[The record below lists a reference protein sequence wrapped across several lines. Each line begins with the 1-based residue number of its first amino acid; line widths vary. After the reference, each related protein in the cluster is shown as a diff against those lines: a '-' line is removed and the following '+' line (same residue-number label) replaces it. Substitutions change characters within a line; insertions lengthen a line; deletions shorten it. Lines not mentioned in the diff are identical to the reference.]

1 MCFYLDNFTIFVK
14 NYLDNMIKDI
24 FLLQNPW
31 RENRNYTFG
40 LKQRDILPTLVDN
53 MENELIIGLI
63 RSRQVGK
70 SSLMEMLIEDML
82 LFSALQHPLFKNR
95 ELVYVSH

>member
-1 MCFYLDNFTIFVK
+1 
-14 NYLDNMIKDI
+14 MIKDI

-40 LKQRDILPTLVDN
+40 LKQRGILPTLVDN

-63 RSRQVGK
+63 GSRQVGK
-70 SSLMEMLIEDML
+70 NPLMELLI
-82 LFSALQHPLFKNR
+82 
-95 ELVYVSH
+95 

>member
-1 MCFYLDNFTIFVK
+1 
-14 NYLDNMIKDI
+14 MIKDI

-31 RENRNYTFG
+31 RENRNYTFS

-53 MENELIIGLI
+53 MENELIIGLLG
-63 RSRQVGK
+63 SRQVGK
-70 SSLMEMLIEDML
+70 SSLMELLIEDML

-95 ELVYVSH
+95 